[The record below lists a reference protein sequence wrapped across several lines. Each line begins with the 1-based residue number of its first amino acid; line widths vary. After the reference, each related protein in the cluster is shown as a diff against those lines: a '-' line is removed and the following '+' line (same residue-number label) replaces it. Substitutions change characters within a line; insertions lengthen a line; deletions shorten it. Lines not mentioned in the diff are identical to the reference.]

1 MDIHV
6 DLLDPKRSEDLH
18 HPHMERP
25 MTEIPA
31 TTQTAEITDR
41 TETRPTLEPRPPIP
55 PGPFVV
61 AVGLL
66 VALWCA
72 GFAAISVWFE
82 FTGYFGVGQYADD
95 ATAISVVNWFV
106 AVLKVLGA
114 AVALLAVSRTPRFL
128 APKIVGTLLWAAF
141 ATLAVYV
148 VGSITQAVVM
158 LAGIA
163 GDADQVD
170 ARSVAYVLAFVLAA
184 AGFGILATSHARRAG
199 LGTRIKVIG
208 ACGAPIALA
217 SVLVIVPAI
226 LRAVG
231 LLSAS

>member
-1 MDIHV
+1 MTQ
-6 DLLDPKRSEDLH
+6 SESRTAGRRIDG
-18 HPHMERP
+18 HP
-25 MTEIPA
+25 PA
-31 TTQTAEITDR
+31 EVPSRA
-41 TETRPTLEPRPPIP
+41 
-55 PGPFVV
+55 VV
-61 AVGLL
+61 AVGVLM
-66 VALWCA
+66 ALWCA

-82 FTGYFGVGQYADD
+82 LTDYFGTGRYADD
-95 ATAISVVNWFV
+95 EAAFSVVIWFV
-106 AVLKVLGA
+106 TVLKLLGLVLAVL
-114 AVALLAVSRTPRFL
+114 AVQARLVAPR
-128 APKIVGTLLWAAF
+128 IVGALLWAAF
-141 ATLAVYV
+141 ATLTVYV